1 MKITGIAAAVAAV
14 LGFVA
19 VYATLAMRGNG
30 QVDSN
35 VTFEEKSKKMT
46 GERLRGFIFHN
57 QPKPAEALQA
67 FEFQDRF
74 GKTKTLADW
83 RGKVVLVNL
92 WATWCGPC
100 REEMP
105 SLDNLKKTFGRP
117 DDFDVVAISM
127 DRGGLKKPK
136 DFYEEQKL
144 ENLALYIDPT
154 TKLMF
159 RAKAVGLP
167 ATILFDRQGREIGRL
182 PGPAEWDSDEAIN
195 LIRGVLEKN

>member
-1 MKITGIAAAVAAV
+1 MRFTAIAAAVAAV

-30 QVDSN
+30 EVDSN
-35 VTFEEKSKKMT
+35 VTFEEKSKKIT
-46 GERLRGFIFHN
+46 GERLRGFIFHK
-57 QPKPAEALQA
+57 QPKDAAEMQS

-74 GKTKTLADW
+74 GNTKTLADW

-105 SLDNLKKTFGRP
+105 SLDNLKKTFDGQE
-117 DDFDVVAISM
+117 FDVVAISM

-136 DFYEEQKL
+136 DFYEETEIK
-144 ENLALYIDPT
+144 NLALYIDPT

-159 RAKAVGLP
+159 RSKAVGLP

-182 PGPAEWDSDEAIN
+182 PGPAHWDSDEAIN
-195 LIRGVLEKN
+195 LVRGVLAK